1 MKKILLS
8 LFLVVSVGM
17 LSPQLAAKDAKLM
30 ASWTKTLAYTVGA
43 ESTVYQSSVNDEKG
57 MLVTTAT
64 YDANNQITALTY
76 KYFDKSDN
84 EKFSGSFSDMI
95 ATLAVGEDTYVQCI
109 YKNYVVIRIYA
120 GNFGAYTKDV
130 IYTYKIGKNQAK
142 LVGGPIDM
150 PLNQTVKTYIVKN
163 KVLISV
169 IIKDGGGTQTDNYV
183 MIYDNK
189 LAQFTKIQGTT
200 SSDIFANTQK
210 IVLPK
215 YWEVDDV
222 SYNGDFSETYKTIKI
237 YK

>member
-8 LFLVVSVGM
+8 LFLIVSVGM

-30 ASWTKTLAYTVGA
+30 AGWTKTLLYTVGD

-64 YDANNQITALTY
+64 YNTDNQITALTY
-76 KYFDKSDN
+76 KYYDKKDK

-95 ATLAVGEDTYVQCI
+95 TSLTAGEDAYVQCI
-109 YKNYVVIRIYA
+109 YKKHVVIRIYA

-130 IYTYKIGKNQAK
+130 IYTYKIKKDKAK
-142 LVGGPIDM
+142 LIGGPIDL
-150 PLNQTVKTYIVKN
+150 PLNQTVKMYIVKN

-169 IIKDGGGTQTDNYV
+169 IIKDGDGNQTDNYV

-189 LAQFTKIQGTT
+189 LGQFTKIQGTT
-200 SSDIFANTQK
+200 RSNIMANTQK

-215 YWEVDDV
+215 YWEVDDI
-222 SYNGDFSETYKTIKI
+222 SYNGDYSETYKTIKI